1 MMEDMELIKN
11 CIVNNCNEKNTFV
24 GIKYENGNIE
34 IRFPFGYRL
43 SKEHIREDIL
53 LLLEVLSNNTKQIK
67 SNIVDNVYNIND
79 RYHKVDFPIQA
90 YIFIIKDFY
99 RRGYYKEY
107 NIDYKVGKNGKINW
121 NRTIKTQ
128 KKYIQKNDVFYLD
141 FVVKSNRIN
150 ENQIITMIHEYCV
163 YESFKKIGWLFNK
176 FVLKKPRIKKCL
188 KLFLS
193 ILYNKIQNTF
203 NNNNKFLFK
212 NMIDILEYESN
223 HIDEYNYKYG
233 TERFEYI
240 WENMIDKVYGI
251 KNKKKYFPKTYWNIK
266 GNIYNNSVL
275 EPDTIM
281 IYDNNVYVLDAKY
294 YKYGI
299 SGNKKDLP
307 NSSSINKQITYGEY
321 IAKNIDMLKKYENS
335 FKVYNAFLMP
345 YESKEINEEKYKW
358 IGEAYSEWKN
368 NSKEYERIQGILID
382 VKYLM
387 SLNNK
392 YNLVEISK
400 ISKIIKNNFKEVI

>member
-1 MMEDMELIKN
+1 MEDMELIKN

-176 FVLKKPRIKKCL
+176 FVPKKPRIKKCL

-212 NMIDILEYESN
+212 KALSQQMVDF
-223 HIDEYNYKYG
+223 DEK
-233 TERFEYI
+233 
-240 WENMIDKVYGI
+240 
-251 KNKKKYFPKTYWNIK
+251 
-266 GNIYNNSVL
+266 
-275 EPDTIM
+275 
-281 IYDNNVYVLDAKY
+281 
-294 YKYGI
+294 
-299 SGNKKDLP
+299 
-307 NSSSINKQITYGEY
+307 
-321 IAKNIDMLKKYENS
+321 
-335 FKVYNAFLMP
+335 
-345 YESKEINEEKYKW
+345 
-358 IGEAYSEWKN
+358 
-368 NSKEYERIQGILID
+368 
-382 VKYLM
+382 
-387 SLNNK
+387 
-392 YNLVEISK
+392 
-400 ISKIIKNNFKEVI
+400 

>member
-1 MMEDMELIKN
+1 MEDMELIKN

-176 FVLKKPRIKKCL
+176 FVPKKPRIKKCL

-203 NNNNKFLFK
+203 NNNNKFLFR
-212 NMIDILEYESN
+212 LC
-223 HIDEYNYKYG
+223 H
-233 TERFEYI
+233 
-240 WENMIDKVYGI
+240 
-251 KNKKKYFPKTYWNIK
+251 
-266 GNIYNNSVL
+266 
-275 EPDTIM
+275 
-281 IYDNNVYVLDAKY
+281 
-294 YKYGI
+294 
-299 SGNKKDLP
+299 
-307 NSSSINKQITYGEY
+307 NKQLINSHFYRGVSELPYKLLFAVIYTHLEFRYEVSHTITSHHVHHFHQTRIPDGTLLDYMVQYRKPLSPQFFLCPKKFLSEDNPPHKEFHLRPYIQNNANQQFCFSHLPIQYGSMLY
-321 IAKNIDMLKKYENS
+321 IPS
-335 FKVYNAFLMP
+335 
-345 YESKEINEEKYKW
+345 
-358 IGEAYSEWKN
+358 
-368 NSKEYERIQGILID
+368 
-382 VKYLM
+382 
-387 SLNNK
+387 
-392 YNLVEISK
+392 
-400 ISKIIKNNFKEVI
+400 